1 MIERGVREE
10 DRDEVIRNLSTIQ
23 RESPGVFRRVYDT
36 LLMGAISEGAGNYL
50 YAWLQ
55 FFVGTLPK

>member
-1 MIERGVREE
+1 MIDRGLREE
-10 DRDEVIRNLSTIQ
+10 DREEVMENLTTIQ
-23 RESPGVFRRVYDT
+23 REDPGVFQRVYDT

>member
-1 MIERGVREE
+1 MVKRGVRVE
-10 DRDEVIRNLSTIQ
+10 DREEVIQNLTTIQ
-23 RESPGVFRRVYDT
+23 REDPSVFQRVYDT

-50 YAWLQ
+50 SAWLQ